1 MNEGSEKK
9 NEIFTTTKQSKKYLK
24 SCVSLATNIYHS
36 EFPEMTYVTH
46 WNNFTPLNIYVSLS
60 LHMYLHVCECVFVSA
75 CFCLLRKVPSP
86 IVSYCFVLVWF
97 WFWFPSQGL
106 IFRPQLQ

>member
-9 NEIFTTTKQSKKYLK
+9 NEIFTTTKQSKKKNLK
-24 SCVSLATNIYHS
+24 SCVSLVTNIDHS
-36 EFPEMTYVTH
+36 EFPELLYVTH

-60 LHMYLHVCECVFVSA
+60 VHTYLHVCECVFVSA
-75 CFCLLRKVPSP
+75 CFCVLRKVPSP

-97 WFWFPSQGL
+97 WF
-106 IFRPQLQ
+106 